1 MKNKETLF
9 YTLDNGLTVH
19 LKEIHTAPIISTWV
33 WYRVGS
39 RNETSGKT
47 GISHWVEHMQ
57 FNGTEKFPKRVLDRE
72 ISRVGG
78 IWNAMTYLDWTT
90 YFETLPTHAFEISLA
105 LEADRMKNSRFDP
118 DEVNRERSVILSER
132 EGNENQPHFLLGE
145 AVQETAFE
153 DHPYKNQVIGSTNDL
168 KLITRDDLY
177 DHYKQYYHPGN
188 AILAIA
194 GDFKIPQMQKKIE
207 NIYSLI
213 PGELQEG
220 VNIPLDPPLKSEKR
234 VEVTGPGDTTY
245 VQISFRA
252 PQANHPDFFILT
264 ILDSLLS
271 GPTSLNM
278 FGSGGTSNKTSRLYR
293 ALVENEIAVS
303 CFGALQATLDPYL
316 YTLHLTVH
324 PLHSPEEVLQ
334 AVDSELN
341 RVLDSPITKDE
352 IARAIKQAKALFA
365 YSSENISNQAFW
377 LGYSEIFANYDWF
390 ENYIAHLAKVTPE
403 DVLNIARKYL
413 TPDNR
418 VVGYYLPK
426 KDQMKA

>member
-1 MKNKETLF
+1 MKNEDTLF

-19 LKEIHTAPIISTWV
+19 LKEIHNAPIISTWV

-39 RNETSGKT
+39 RNETLGKT

-57 FNGTEKFPKRVLDRE
+57 FNGTKKFPKKVLDRQ

-90 YFETLPTHAFEISLA
+90 YFETLPAHVFEISLA
-105 LEADRMKNSRFDP
+105 LEADRMANSRFDP
-118 DEVNRERSVILSER
+118 DEVDRERKVILSER

-145 AVQETAFE
+145 AVQETAFQN
-153 DHPYKNQVIGSTNDL
+153 HPYKNQVIGSTNDL
-168 KLITRDDLY
+168 LSITRDDLCG
-177 DHYKQYYHPGN
+177 HYKQYYHPGN

-194 GDFKIPQMQKKIE
+194 GDFKADQMQKNIEETFGKIPDGRQVA
-207 NIYSLI
+207 SAI
-213 PGELQEG
+213 PA
-220 VNIPLDPPLKSEKR
+220 DPPLNGERR
-234 VEVTGPGDTTY
+234 VEVEGPGETTY
-245 VQISFRA
+245 VQISYRA
-252 PQANHPDFFILT
+252 PKANDPDFFILT

-293 ALVENEIAVS
+293 ALVEDEIAVS

-334 AVDSELN
+334 AVDTELN
-341 RVLDSPITKDE
+341 RVLDAPITRDE

-390 ENYIAHLAKVTPE
+390 ENYVTHLAKVTPE
-403 DVLNIARKYL
+403 DVMDIARKYL
-413 TPDNR
+413 TPKNR
-418 VVGYYLPK
+418 VVGFYLPQ
-426 KDQMKA
+426 KDQTKA